1 MIGIDIVSIKRFEK
15 FLDKFQN
22 RALERFLTSCE
33 ISLVKTPQ
41 TAAGF
46 FAAKEAI
53 SKALGTG
60 ISKECSFKDIIIYKD
75 LKNAPYFTL
84 SKNIIDR
91 YEIIDTALS
100 ITHDGSFAIA
110 VAQIESKKSRIT
122 QICH

>member
-22 RALERFLTSCE
+22 RALERFLTSSE
-33 ISLVKTPQ
+33 ISLAKTTQ

-53 SKALGTG
+53 SKALGSG

-75 LKNAPYFTL
+75 SKNAPYFTL
-84 SKNIIDR
+84 AKNIIDK
-91 YEIIDTALS
+91 YNISNTALS
-100 ITHDGSFAIA
+100 ITHDGGFAIA
-110 VAQIESKKSRIT
+110 VAQIESNKSRIT
-122 QICH
+122 PMCH